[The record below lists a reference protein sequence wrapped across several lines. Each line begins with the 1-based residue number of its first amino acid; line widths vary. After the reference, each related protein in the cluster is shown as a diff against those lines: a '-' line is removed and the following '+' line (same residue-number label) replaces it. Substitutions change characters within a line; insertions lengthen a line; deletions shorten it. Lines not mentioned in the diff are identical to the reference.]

1 MELLQ
6 AIWISLITPNDGL
19 TSVLFNKFGIPF
31 IFIELTVNMLLFT
44 TALNI
49 PSTKKQKTLYVLL
62 YAFLVG
68 ISNTIIS
75 KPYSTYL
82 NMITCAISIFFIF
95 NPGVLKTIIAVMLPM
110 IISAPLEIMLSRFY
124 LVAFNLSYEMAFS
137 IPLIRLLSTLLIYL
151 IIFLIYV
158 LIKKFKDHNIF
169 FDTLSIHNKLVILFN
184 SIVGIITICTQF
196 YLIGYYYDTL
206 PSKIVAL
213 SLLTLSTYFFISIFS
228 LLKTTKL
235 EVTNQNLEKEKDYN
249 TTLKLLYD
257 DIRTFRHDFGNIV
270 QAIGGYI
277 DTNNMDGL
285 KEYYKQLQV
294 DIEDVKSLEMLNP
307 INIDNPAV
315 YSILTAKY
323 HKAANLGITMTI
335 HVSLKLETLNMKIYE
350 FTRILGILLDNAIEA
365 CQDYDDK
372 IINLE
377 IRKDEKSPRQLL
389 LIQNTYSDKNIN
401 VNRIREKGYTSKKD
415 DGKQH
420 GLGLWE
426 VDKILKRAKNLNLYT
441 TKDSIF
447 FTQQLEMYNH
457 TN

>member
-1 MELLQ
+1 MEIPQ
-6 AIWISLITPNDGL
+6 AVWTALITPNDGL
-19 TSVLFNKFGIPF
+19 NSILFNKFGIPF
-31 IFIELTVNMLLFT
+31 IFIELTVNMFLFT
-44 TALNI
+44 TALDI
-49 PSTKKQKTLYVLL
+49 KGTKRQKILYVLI
-62 YAFLVG
+62 YSFLVG
-68 ISNTIIS
+68 VANTIID
-75 KPYSTYL
+75 KPYSTYM
-82 NMITCAISIFFIF
+82 NMFTCAFTIFLIF
-95 NPGVLKTIIAVMLPM
+95 KPGVLKTIMAVMLPM
-110 IISAPLEIMLSRFY
+110 IISAPIEIILSRLY
-124 LVAFNLSYEMAFS
+124 LLAFSIPYELAFN
-137 IPLIRLLSTLLIYL
+137 IPLIRLFSTLLIYL
-151 IIFLIYV
+151 IIFSLYI
-158 LIKKFKDHNIF
+158 LIKKFKYHIIF
-169 FDTLSIHNKLVILFN
+169 FDTLSRHNKLVILFN
-184 SIVGIITICTQF
+184 SIVGIITIGTQF

-206 PSKIVAL
+206 PSKIIAL
-213 SLLTLSTYFFISIFS
+213 SILTFSTYFFISIFS
-228 LLKTTKL
+228 LFKTTKL

-277 DTNNMDGL
+277 DTDNMDGL
-285 KEYYKQLQV
+285 KGYYKQLQV

-307 INIDNPAV
+307 TTIDNPAV

-323 HKAANLGITMTI
+323 HRATSLGITMKI

-365 CQDYDDK
+365 CENCDDK

-389 LIQNTYSDKNIN
+389 LIQNTYSDQSIN
-401 VNRIREKGYTSKKD
+401 LDRIREKGYTSKTNDAKT
-415 DGKQH
+415 H

-426 VDKILKRAKNLNLYT
+426 VDKILKRTKNLNLYT

-447 FTQQLEMYNH
+447 FTQQLEMYVH